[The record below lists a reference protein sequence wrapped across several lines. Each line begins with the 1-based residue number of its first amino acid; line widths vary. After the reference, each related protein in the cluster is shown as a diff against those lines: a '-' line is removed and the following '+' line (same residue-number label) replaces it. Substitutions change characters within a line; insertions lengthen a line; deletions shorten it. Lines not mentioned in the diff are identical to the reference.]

1 MTPSERFADL
11 LKRVRFHD
19 RLEERRRAAHG

>member
-11 LKRVRFHD
+11 LERVRFHD
-19 RLEERRRAAHG
+19 GLEERRRAVHG